1 MTAIDIVVLLL
12 LVMFGVV
19 GWKQGIIKEAVQL
32 IGMIV
37 ILVIAFM
44 FKGELGNIF
53 CKWLPFFNFNGSPI
67 EGMTTLNILLYQVLG
82 FVIIFTVLYA
92 IYTIILKLSG
102 VFQKI
107 LDWTIILLIPSKIG
121 GLIIGLLEGYILL
134 FVLLLIITGLPASYT
149 SNFTNSNL
157 VQTIVYKTPILSSAS
172 KDVTSSMKDIYELV
186 DEVTQKKITTNEAN
200 LKTVDIMLK
209 YDLVTPKTVE
219 QLVILDKLKGIKGIN
234 KVIDKYK

>member
-1 MTAIDIVVLLL
+1 MTAIDIVILLL
-12 LVMFGVV
+12 LIMFGVV

-32 IGMIV
+32 IGMII

-53 CKWLPFFNFNGSPI
+53 CKWLPFFNFNGSPL

-134 FVLLLIITGLPASYT
+134 FVLLLIITGLPANYT

-172 KDVTSSMKDIYELV
+172 KDVTNSMKDIYVLV
-186 DEVTQKKITTNEAN
+186 DEVAQKKITTNEAN

-219 QLVILDKLKGIKGIN
+219 QLVILDKLKGIKGIDS
-234 KVIDKYK
+234 VIEKYK

>member
-1 MTAIDIVVLLL
+1 MTAIDIVIILLL
-12 LVMFGVV
+12 IMFGVV

-32 IGMIV
+32 IGMII

-53 CKWLPFFNFNGSPI
+53 CKWLPFFNFNGSPL

-134 FVLLLIITGLPASYT
+134 FVLLLIITGLPANYT

-172 KDVTSSMKDIYELV
+172 KDVTNSMKDIYVLV
-186 DEVTQKKITTNEAN
+186 DEVAQKKITTNDEN

-219 QLVILDKLKGIKGIN
+219 QLVILDKLKGVKGIDA
-234 KVIDKYK
+234 VIAKYK

>member
-1 MTAIDIVVLLL
+1 MTAIDIVIILLL
-12 LVMFGVV
+12 IMFGVV

-157 VQTIVYKTPILSSAS
+157 VQTIVYNTPILSSAS
-172 KDVTSSMKDIYELV
+172 KDVTNSMKDIYVLV
-186 DEVTQKKITTNEAN
+186 DEVAQKKITTNDAN

-219 QLVILDKLKGIKGIN
+219 QLVILDKLKGVKGIDA
-234 KVIDKYK
+234 VIAKYK

>member
-1 MTAIDIVVLLL
+1 MTAIDIVIILLL
-12 LVMFGVV
+12 IMFGVV

-32 IGMIV
+32 IGMII

-53 CKWLPFFNFNGSPI
+53 CKWLPFFNFNGSPL

-134 FVLLLIITGLPASYT
+134 FVLLLIITGLPANYT

-172 KDVTSSMKDIYELV
+172 KDVTNSMKDIYVLV
-186 DEVTQKKITTNEAN
+186 DEVAQKKITTNEAN
-200 LKTVDIMLK
+200 L
-209 YDLVTPKTVE
+209 KTVE
-219 QLVILDKLKGIKGIN
+219 QLVILDKLKGIKGIES
-234 KVIDKYK
+234 VIEKYK

>member
-1 MTAIDIVVLLL
+1 MTAIDIVILLL
-12 LVMFGVV
+12 LIMFGVV

-32 IGMIV
+32 IGMII

-53 CKWLPFFNFNGSPI
+53 CKWLPFFNFNGSPL
-67 EGMTTLNILLYQVLG
+67 EGMTALNILLYQVLG

-134 FVLLLIITGLPASYT
+134 FVLLLIITGLPANYT
-149 SNFTNSNL
+149 SNFTNSSF

-172 KDVTSSMKDIYELV
+172 KDVTKSMKDIYVLV
-186 DEVTQKKITTNEAN
+186 DEVAQKKITTNEAN

-219 QLVILDKLKGIKGIN
+219 QLVILDKLKGIKGIES
-234 KVIDKYK
+234 VIEKYK

>member
-1 MTAIDIVVLLL
+1 MTAIDIVIILLL
-12 LVMFGVV
+12 IMFGVV

-32 IGMIV
+32 IGMII

-107 LDWTIILLIPSKIG
+107 LDRTIILLIPSKIG

-172 KDVTSSMKDIYELV
+172 KDVTNSMKDIYVLV
-186 DEVTQKKITTNEAN
+186 DEVAQKKITTNEAN

-219 QLVILDKLKGIKGIN
+219 QLVILDKLKGVKGIDA
-234 KVIDKYK
+234 VIAKYK

>member
-1 MTAIDIVVLLL
+1 MTAIDIVILLL
-12 LVMFGVV
+12 LIMFGVV

-32 IGMIV
+32 IGMII

-53 CKWLPFFNFNGSPI
+53 CKWLPFFNFNGSPL

-134 FVLLLIITGLPASYT
+134 FVLLLIITGLPANYT

-172 KDVTSSMKDIYELV
+172 KDVTNSMKDIYVLV
-186 DEVTQKKITTNEAN
+186 DEVAQKKITTNEAN

-219 QLVILDKLKGIKGIN
+219 QLVILDKLKGIKGIET
-234 KVIDKYK
+234 VIEKYK

>member
-1 MTAIDIVVLLL
+1 MTAIDIVIILLL
-12 LVMFGVV
+12 IMFGVV

-32 IGMIV
+32 IGMII

-134 FVLLLIITGLPASYT
+134 FVLLLIITGLPANYT
-149 SNFTNSNL
+149 SNFTNSDL

-172 KDVTSSMKDIYELV
+172 KDVTNSMKDIYVLV
-186 DEVTQKKITTNEAN
+186 DEVAQKKITTNEAN

-234 KVIDKYK
+234 SVIEKYK

>member
-1 MTAIDIVVLLL
+1 MTAIDIVILLL

-19 GWKQGIIKEAVQL
+19 GWKQGVIKEAVQF
-32 IGMIV
+32 IGMII
-37 ILVIAFM
+37 ILVISFI
-44 FKGELGNIF
+44 FKGELGNLF

-134 FVLLLIITGLPASYT
+134 FVLLLIITGLPANYT

-172 KDVTSSMKDIYELV
+172 KDVTNSMKDIYVLV
-186 DEVTQKKITTNEAN
+186 DEVAQKKITTNEAN

-219 QLVILDKLKGIKGIN
+219 QLVILDKLKGIKGIES
-234 KVIDKYK
+234 VIEKYK

>member
-1 MTAIDIVVLLL
+1 MTAIDIVILLL

-32 IGMIV
+32 VGMII

-53 CKWLPFFNFNGSPI
+53 CKWLPFFNFNGSPV

-102 VFQKI
+102 IFQKI

-121 GLIIGLLEGYILL
+121 GLIIGLLEGYILI

-157 VQTIVYKTPILSSAS
+157 VQTIVYKTPVLSSAS
-172 KDVTSSMKDIYELV
+172 KDVTNSMKDIYVLV
-186 DEVTQKKITTNEAN
+186 DEVAQKKISTNEAN

-219 QLVILDKLKGIKGIN
+219 QLVILDKLKGIKGIDS
-234 KVIDKYK
+234 VIEKYK